1 MKRYTVGFIFNQD
14 LTKVL
19 LVHKTAPEWQV
30 GLING
35 VGGKMEEGESGI
47 DCIVREI
54 KEETDLDA
62 IKEDVHFVG
71 ELTEPAAYVEVFGYI
86 YDGELFKAY
95 VFEKEKIEW
104 FSVNDLPKNM
114 ITNLTWLIPL
124 TLEKLKEQKIEKFTI
139 HYSKF

>member
-1 MKRYTVGFIFNQD
+1 MKKYTVGFIFD
-14 LTKVL
+14 KELEKVL

-54 KEETDLDA
+54 KEETNLDVE
-62 IKEDVHFVG
+62 KDSVHFVG
-71 ELTEPAAYVEVFGYI
+71 ALTEPLAYVEVFGYI
-86 YDGELFKAY
+86 YEGELFEAY

-104 FSVNDLPKNM
+104 FAVKDLPKNM
-114 ITNLTWLIPL
+114 ITNLNWLIPL

-139 HYSKF
+139 NYSSF